1 MMSKPINANV
11 AAEAAEESIDEA
23 DKPGKLK
30 LYGIAIL
37 FSFIVGFSFLGIKTS
52 MVVASP
58 LEILTYRFNFAAIAA
73 LLPVALNLTKLNTKG
88 KILRRLLVPACLYLG
103 FMVLQAI
110 GLLYASSIV
119 SGIIFAVIPIFAKII
134 AYYYLGEKGDWKENI
149 FVSMS
154 IVAVIAMFVF
164 SATDFQGVSI
174 KGLILLIISSILMAL
189 SNVLMRGVR
198 REFSPYT
205 IAFAIAIGGCLVFN
219 MATIAVGAAT
229 EGPLHYL
236 EPLRH
241 WRFIVATA
249 FLGIPSTLISSLLMA
264 YMLAHMEAVK
274 AAVFGNLS
282 TGISI
287 VAGVLFLK
295 EQLEIYHI
303 ICSIFIIAGVI
314 GTSRR
319 GSQGQ
324 KETIGKESDSER

>member
-1 MMSKPINANV
+1 MSKSINVNTDV
-11 AAEAAEESIDEA
+11 EEAIDEA
-23 DKPGKLK
+23 DKPSKLK

-73 LLPVALNLTKLNTKG
+73 LLPVALRLAKLNTKG
-88 KILRRLLVPACLYLG
+88 KTLRRLLVPACLYLG
-103 FMVLQAI
+103 SMVFQAI
-110 GLLYASSIV
+110 GLIYASSIV

-134 AYYYLGEKGDWKENI
+134 AYYYLGEKGDWKENV
-149 FVSMS
+149 FVSLS
-154 IVAVIAMFVF
+154 ITAVMAMFVF

-205 IAFAIAIGGCLVFN
+205 IAFAIALGGCLVFN
-219 MATIAVGAAT
+219 VATFAIGAANG
-229 EGPLHYL
+229 GPLNYF

-241 WRFIVATA
+241 WQFIVATA

-264 YMLAHMEAVK
+264 YMLANMEAVK

-295 EQLEIYHI
+295 ESLEAYHI
-303 ICSIFIIAGVI
+303 ICSVFIIAGVI
-314 GTSRR
+314 GTSRG
-319 GSQGQ
+319 GSARAEENLG
-324 KETIGKESDSER
+324 EEIR